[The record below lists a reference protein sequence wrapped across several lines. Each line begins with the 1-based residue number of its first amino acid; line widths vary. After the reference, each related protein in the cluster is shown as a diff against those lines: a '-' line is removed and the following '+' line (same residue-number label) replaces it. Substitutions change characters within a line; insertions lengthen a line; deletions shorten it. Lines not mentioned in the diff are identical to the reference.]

1 MKKYLV
7 FVGMGFEL
15 IGIVFVNIWVGI
27 WLETQKPMK
36 NIWPVILVFLGLAA
50 WFYRL
55 TLLLKKMKTQ
65 NDK

>member
-15 IGIVFVNIWVGI
+15 IGIVLVGLWVGI

-36 NIWPVILVFLGLAA
+36 NLWPVLLIFLGLSA
-50 WFYRL
+50 WFYRVIK
-55 TLLLKKMKTQ
+55 LLKKMNAENEK
-65 NDK
+65 